1 MKTFS
6 LYVISSIA
14 IGVGSLSC
22 ADGYDRKDF
31 NYRSYKPNTSIGFY
45 TGKTCDF
52 INIDHVVS
60 LKDAYESGAASWSP
74 SKKRSFAD
82 VGLTLAHTMPVV
94 VDRNNSFPTI
104 HLDDAIDYK
113 IIVEDEHGQELHRI
127 NKMTAPDTLS
137 LPTITYTNGLVTGVS
152 FSDGTTANYT
162 YNNGL
167 ADTMTVSDG
176 INSRV
181 LTANYTGGLITSI
194 S

>member
-1 MKTFS
+1 MLFKFPTRQGFNAKAILAPGSRITF
-6 LYVISSIA
+6 LNAADDSS
-14 IGVGSLSC
+14 V
-22 ADGYDRKDF
+22 DVY
-31 NYRSYKPNTSIGFY
+31 
-45 TGKTCDF
+45 
-52 INIDHVVS
+52 
-60 LKDAYESGAASWSP
+60 
-74 SKKRSFAD
+74 AD